1 MDKARAVLASL
12 PRCTAKSRQSGMQC
26 KNPGLGAGGKCRFH
40 GGASISEKA
49 TVADYKALRKA
60 YDLVN
65 DLQLE
70 VEHLKLKLHESDS
83 RSIYM
88 GRLLAN
94 TKEQL
99 RQQSFVNFKNYA
111 MYEI

>member
-1 MDKARAVLASL
+1 MSTSIND
-12 PRCTAKSRQSGMQC
+12 PE
-26 KNPGLGAGGKCRFH
+26 LGEILFVNNI
-40 GGASISEKA
+40 ASISEKA
-49 TVADYKALRKA
+49 TVANYEALRKA

-70 VEHLKLKLHESDS
+70 VEHLKLKLHEADS

-88 GRLLAN
+88 GKLLAQ

-99 RQQSFVNFKNYA
+99 RQQSFVNFKYYA
-111 MYEI
+111 IYEI

>member
-1 MDKARAVLASL
+1 MSTSIND
-12 PRCTAKSRQSGMQC
+12 PE
-26 KNPGLGAGGKCRFH
+26 LGEILFVNNI
-40 GGASISEKA
+40 ASISEKA
-49 TVADYKALRKA
+49 TVADYEALRKA

-83 RSIYM
+83 RSIYL
-88 GRLLAN
+88 GRLLSQ

-111 MYEI
+111 IYEI

>member
-1 MDKARAVLASL
+1 MSTSIND
-12 PRCTAKSRQSGMQC
+12 PE
-26 KNPGLGAGGKCRFH
+26 LGEILFVNNV
-40 GGASISEKA
+40 ASISEKA
-49 TVADYKALRKA
+49 TVADYQALRKA

-65 DLQLE
+65 DLQHE

-88 GRLLAN
+88 GRLLAQ

-99 RQQSFVNFKNYA
+99 RKQSLVNFKNQVLFE
-111 MYEI
+111 YE

>member
-1 MDKARAVLASL
+1 MSTSIND
-12 PRCTAKSRQSGMQC
+12 PE
-26 KNPGLGAGGKCRFH
+26 LGEILFVNNV
-40 GGASISEKA
+40 ASISEKA
-49 TVADYKALRKA
+49 TVADYQALRKA

-65 DLQLE
+65 DLQHE

-88 GRLLAN
+88 GRLLAQ

-99 RQQSFVNFKNYA
+99 RKQSLVNFKNQVFFE
-111 MYEI
+111 YE

>member
-1 MDKARAVLASL
+1 MSTSIND
-12 PRCTAKSRQSGMQC
+12 PE
-26 KNPGLGAGGKCRFH
+26 LGEILFVNNI
-40 GGASISEKA
+40 ASISEKA
-49 TVADYKALRKA
+49 TVANYEALRKA

-70 VEHLKLKLHESDS
+70 VEHLKLKLHEADS

-88 GRLLAN
+88 GKLLAQ

-111 MYEI
+111 IYEI

>member
-1 MDKARAVLASL
+1 MSTSIND
-12 PRCTAKSRQSGMQC
+12 PE
-26 KNPGLGAGGKCRFH
+26 LGEILFVNNI
-40 GGASISEKA
+40 ASISEKA
-49 TVADYKALRKA
+49 TVADYEALRKA

-70 VEHLKLKLHESDS
+70 VEHLKLRLHESDS

-88 GRLLAN
+88 GKLLAQ

-111 MYEI
+111 IYEI